1 MGIESCAVSLDA
13 LLLSGEG
20 KAWDGAVMSNV
31 PCSLEVL
38 WRQVGGLSPSGDRQQ
53 HGGQKKCLRG
63 PRMESLCGHLTTS
76 ISCAIDS
83 PNFTMTTSEVL
94 GTGRD
99 HRL

>member
-1 MGIESCAVSLDA
+1 
-13 LLLSGEG
+13 
-20 KAWDGAVMSNV
+20 MSNV
-31 PCSLEVL
+31 PCLLEVL
-38 WRQVGGLSPSGDRQQ
+38 WRQVDGLSPTGDRQQ
-53 HGGQKKCLRG
+53 HRGQKKCLRG
-63 PRMESLCGHLTTS
+63 PRMKSLRGHLTTS